1 VFATGL
7 STRCV
12 CNRLVASLST
22 SCNSVVI
29 SSFKLLQGFH
39 SQLVDK
45 LLKSWQQLLTNLLSS
60 TSWEQAVQANS
71 VDKLVEQRQH
81 CYMSAAGLLQLV
93 CFFTC
98 LLTIIYTYY
107 LELNLS
113 GKRSTSEDFAHSQ
126 NLKRF

>member
-1 VFATGL
+1 M
-7 STRCV
+7 
-12 CNRLVASLST
+12 
-22 SCNSVVI
+22 
-29 SSFKLLQGFH
+29 
-39 SQLVDK
+39 
-45 LLKSWQQLLTNLLSS
+45 
-60 TSWEQAVQANS
+60 QANS

-93 CFFTC
+93 CFYVSIDHH
-98 LLTIIYTYY
+98 LYIYY